1 MKFYITLPDPGRA
14 RGELPALSFS
24 AHGAEAL
31 AEQLRHALADRAYSQ
46 AWLATL
52 DEDAAE
58 HIDPALLAVD
68 AAATV
73 TGVQRDL
80 AIELVADT
88 RINGTAFKHRMRLWP
103 AHSGNCAMSAELI
116 EKQRVRAKSKNF
128 SY

>member
-58 HIDPALLAVD
+58 HVDPALLAVD

-88 RINGTAFKHRMRLWP
+88 RINGTAFKHRMRLLAGAQWQ
-103 AHSGNCAMSAELI
+103 L
-116 EKQRVRAKSKNF
+116 RDVR
-128 SY
+128 